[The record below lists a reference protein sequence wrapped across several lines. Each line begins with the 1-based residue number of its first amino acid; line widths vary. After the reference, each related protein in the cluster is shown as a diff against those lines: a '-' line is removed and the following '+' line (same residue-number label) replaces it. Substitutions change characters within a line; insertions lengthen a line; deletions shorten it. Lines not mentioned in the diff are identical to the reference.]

1 MVDTFNIVDGSQQRQ
16 VFFANGVNSFHTWN
30 KPSNCQFVHFFVLGG
45 GGGGGGGQGSAA
57 GNARRGGGSGGAAG
71 GTVSLIPSAYLPNI
85 IYIQVGSGGSNGIGG
100 TTNSN
105 GGAGTLSYIM
115 VSPDTSKTAANVIIQ
130 SGDAAAGGGNSG
142 VNSGT
147 AGIAGTIWSY
157 TSNIFNDIGLMSP
170 FAGQAGVLGQ
180 ISPVPTSISI
190 SGITSGGA
198 AGAGM
203 IGSTAQAGGSVNA
216 GGYIPTMLG
225 GPAGGSASST
235 TAGGNGS
242 GAFMTFNPNSVGYS
256 SQQLIFTGGAGGGGS
271 DGGVGGSG
279 GPGAYGSGGGG
290 GGAGVTNSGGNG
302 GRGGDGI
309 VIITFW

>member
-1 MVDTFNIVDGSQQRQ
+1 MVNTFNIVDGSQQRQ
-16 VFFANGVNSFHTWN
+16 VFFANGVNSYHTWN

-71 GTVSLIPSAYLPNI
+71 GTVSLIPSAYLPDM

-147 AGIAGTIWSY
+147 AGIAGTIWSF

-256 SQQLIFTGGAGGGGS
+256 SGQLIFTGGAGGGGS

-279 GPGAYGSGGGG
+279 GPGA
-290 GGAGVTNSGGNG
+290 
-302 GRGGDGI
+302 
-309 VIITFW
+309 